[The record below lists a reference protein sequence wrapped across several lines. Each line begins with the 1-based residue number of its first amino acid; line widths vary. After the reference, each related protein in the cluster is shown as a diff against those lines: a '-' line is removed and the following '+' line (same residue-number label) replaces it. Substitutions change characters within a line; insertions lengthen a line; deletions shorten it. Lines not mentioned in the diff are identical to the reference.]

1 MSGGS
6 CDLTSLRQHLTE
18 LPHLPVLPSF
28 LPKFAILGFVMTD
41 FFSQSFFAGNRARLR
56 QEHNS
61 KSPIIITAHVS
72 LQKAADE
79 AYIFH
84 QDRSFW
90 YLTGIDEPGA
100 TLVMDADDE
109 YIILPERDAVQ
120 DLFDGEFS
128 DQELSKKSGIT
139 TILPAKDGWKRL
151 GVTLKQT
158 QKAATL
164 SAGPAYIEVIGLYTN
179 PARALL
185 TRRLKKLSPDI
196 ELTDLRPTLM
206 RMRMVKQAPEIKAIE
221 RAVEITMAS
230 IEDATTRA
238 NLDSYK
244 HEYELEAE
252 FACGIRKRGAAGH
265 AFSPIVAGGKNA
277 CTIHYMEN
285 NDKLANNQL
294 IVMDVGAEVDHYAA
308 DITRTVVKGEPT
320 KRQVAVV
327 NAVKEALEFGI
338 DHLKPG
344 AIFAECEK
352 HVRAYVGEK
361 LLELGLTKDTTDA
374 SIRKYYPHAPH
385 YLGLDVHDVGD
396 YQIPLEPGM
405 VLTIEPG
412 IYIPEEGI
420 GVRIEDDILIT
431 KNGHKVLSQRLPR
444 MVG

>member
-1 MSGGS
+1 MTEFF
-6 CDLTSLRQHLTE
+6 TS
-18 LPHLPVLPSF
+18 
-28 LPKFAILGFVMTD
+28 D
-41 FFSQSFFAGNRARLR
+41 FFVGNRARLR
-56 QEHNS
+56 QEHND
-61 KSPIIITAHVS
+61 KAPIVITAHVS

-79 AYIFH
+79 AYTFH

-100 TLVMDADDE
+100 TLVMDGAEE

-128 DQELSKKSGIT
+128 DQELSRKSGIK
-139 TILPAKDGWKRL
+139 TILSAKDGWRRL
-151 GVTLKQT
+151 GTTLKQT
-158 QKAATL
+158 NRAATL

-185 TRRLKKLSPDI
+185 ARRLKKLAPDI

-206 RMRMVKQAPEIKAIE
+206 RKRMIKQTPEIKAIE

-230 IEDATTRA
+230 IADATTKEK
-238 NLDSYK
+238 LDGYD

-252 FACGIRKRGAAGH
+252 FAYGIRRRGASGH

-285 NDKLANNQL
+285 NAKLGNNQL
-294 IVMDVGAEVDHYAA
+294 IVMDVGAEVGHYAA
-308 DITRTVVKGEPT
+308 DITRTVIKGEPT
-320 KRQVAVV
+320 KRQIAVV
-327 NAVKEALEFGI
+327 NAVKEVLEFGI
-338 DHLKPG
+338 SELKPG
-344 AIFAECEK
+344 AVFAECEK
-352 HVRAYVGEK
+352 HVRECVGEK
-361 LLELGLTKDTTDA
+361 LVELGLIKDAADA
-374 SIRKYYPHAPH
+374 ESIRKYYPHAPH

-396 YQIPLEPGM
+396 YQVPLEPGM
-405 VLTIEPG
+405 VLTMEPG

-431 KNGHKVLSQRLPR
+431 KDGHKVLSERLPR
-444 MVG
+444 AL

>member
-1 MSGGS
+1 M
-6 CDLTSLRQHLTE
+6 TE
-18 LPHLPVLPSF
+18 
-28 LPKFAILGFVMTD
+28 
-41 FFSQSFFAGNRARLR
+41 FFSKNFFASNRARLR
-56 QEHNS
+56 QAHND
-61 KSPIIITAHVS
+61 KSPIVITAHVS

-79 AYIFH
+79 AYTFH

-100 TLVMDADDE
+100 TLVIDDDNKE

-128 DQELSKKSGIT
+128 DAELSKKSGIIT
-139 TILPAKDGWKRL
+139 VLSAKDGWKRL

-158 QKAATL
+158 NRAATL

-185 TRRLKKLSPDI
+185 ARRLKKLAPNV

-230 IEDATTRA
+230 IEDATTKA
-238 NLDSYK
+238 KLASYK

-252 FACGIRKRGAAGH
+252 FAYGIRRRGAAGH

-285 NDKLANNQL
+285 NAPLANNQL

-308 DITRTVVKGEPT
+308 DITRTVIKGEPT
-320 KRQVAVV
+320 KRQIAVV
-327 NAVKEALEFGI
+327 NTVKEALELGI
-338 DHLKPG
+338 NQLKPG

-352 HVRAYVGEK
+352 QVRVCVGEK
-361 LLELGLTKDTTDA
+361 LRELGLIKDATDQEA
-374 SIRKYYPHAPH
+374 IRKYYPHAPH

-396 YQIPLEPGM
+396 YQVPLEPGM
-405 VLTIEPG
+405 VMTIEPG

-431 KNGHKVLSQRLPR
+431 KNGHKVLSERLPR
-444 MVG
+444 AVA